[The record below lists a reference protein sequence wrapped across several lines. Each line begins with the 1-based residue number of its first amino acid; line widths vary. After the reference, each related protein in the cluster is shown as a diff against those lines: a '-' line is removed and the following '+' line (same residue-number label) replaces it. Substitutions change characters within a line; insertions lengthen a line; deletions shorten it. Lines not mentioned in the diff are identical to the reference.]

1 MTRRHI
7 KIYFLSPGSPR
18 VSQVCGVM
26 QRAPP
31 PHVSLVDIGSIL
43 EQKLAGDQRT
53 LKIKDAGQM
62 KDIKARS
69 VRSSGEDSR

>member
-1 MTRRHI
+1 M
-7 KIYFLSPGSPR
+7 
-18 VSQVCGVM
+18 M